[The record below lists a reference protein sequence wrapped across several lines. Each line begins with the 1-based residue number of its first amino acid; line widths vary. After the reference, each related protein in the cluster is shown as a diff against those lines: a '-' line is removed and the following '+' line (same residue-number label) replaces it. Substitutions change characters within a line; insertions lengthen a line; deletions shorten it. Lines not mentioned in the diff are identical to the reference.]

1 MFNKMI
7 QLDEQAQRILVEEL
21 TKSEVRSMIA
31 SELSSSMSS
40 RDFEKAVS
48 EISAKVIEKLF
59 KTLWERR
66 TFWNSSINK

>member
-21 TKSEVRSMIA
+21 TKSGVRSMIA

>member
-21 TKSEVRSMIA
+21 TKSEVRNMIA
-31 SELSSSMSS
+31 SELSSNMSS

>member
-1 MFNKMI
+1 MNNKMI